1 MTTETILVI
10 VIVAIAVIAAIV
22 LWRMHY
28 KGLITQEENADLP
41 RVVDKNIEC
50 CGEHDVC
57 EAETLLTLTEDI
69 IYYSDEELDEYRGR
83 EEDAYSDDEIEE
95 FRDVLL
101 TLQQHEVSGW
111 LKSLS
116 LRQINMPYQVKEEA
130 LMMVEEFRWAR
141 RENRSLKES
150 KETTEQQ

>member
-1 MTTETILVI
+1 MSIDTILVI
-10 VIVAIAVIAAIV
+10 SIVSAAVILALI

-28 KGLITQEENADLP
+28 KGLITHEEEPKLP
-41 RVVDKNIEC
+41 KVVDKNIEC

-57 EAETLLTLTEDI
+57 EAETLLTLTEEI
-69 IYYSDEELDEYRGR
+69 IYYSDEELDTYRGR
-83 EEDAYSDDEIEE
+83 QEDEYSDSEIEE

-111 LKSLS
+111 LKSLN
-116 LRQINMPYQVKEEA
+116 LRRIEMPFQVKEEA

-141 RENRSLKES
+141 RENREAKRLRD
-150 KETTEQQ
+150 

>member
-1 MTTETILVI
+1 MTIETILVI
-10 VIVAIAVIAAIV
+10 AIVAVAVLAAVV

-28 KGLITQEENADLP
+28 KGLITHEEDPALP
-41 RVVDKNIEC
+41 RTVDKNIEC

-69 IYYSDEELDEYRGR
+69 IYYSDEELDRYRGR
-83 EEDAYSDDEIEE
+83 LEDEYSDEEIEE

-111 LKSLS
+111 LKSLT
-116 LRQINMPYQVKEEA
+116 LRRIEMPFQVKEEA
-130 LMMVEEFRWAR
+130 LMMVEEFRWIR
-141 RENRSLKES
+141 RENRANKTSAE
-150 KETTEQQ
+150 

>member
-1 MTTETILVI
+1 MTTEAILVI
-10 VIVAIAVIAAIV
+10 SIVAIAIILAVV

-28 KGLITQEENADLP
+28 KGLITHEEDPTLP

-57 EAETLLTLTEDI
+57 EAETLLTLTEEI
-69 IYYSDEELDEYRGR
+69 IYYSDEELDAYRGR
-83 EEDAYSDDEIEE
+83 HEDEYTDDEIEE

-111 LKSLS
+111 LKSLN
-116 LRQINMPYQVKEEA
+116 LRNIEMPFQVKEEA

-141 RENRSLKES
+141 RENRANKA
-150 KETTEQQ
+150 TE